1 MGSGPVFAPVSWVWP
16 KAVIDKEANLLNS
29 HEARVGTLVR
39 VLDGAKRTGKGRIG
53 IIERTYGH
61 PDYLAMDVR
70 FEDGSVELFWYY
82 ELRRIEGSL
91 SA

>member
-1 MGSGPVFAPVSWVWP
+1 LGSGPVFPPVLWLWP
-16 KAVIDKEANLLNS
+16 RAVNDKEANLLNS

-70 FEDGSVELFWYY
+70 FEDRSVELYWYY
-82 ELRRIEGSL
+82 ELRRMEGSL